1 MSIDVD
7 LSGSGKRT
15 TKIVEVE
22 TENGTVYDK
31 SLVANEL
38 NDFFTKTLGQLRK
51 DHYFSYSVFYDSK
64 LKNLFHPGFAPL
76 QVLSYLKLNL
86 SRLLILLVRS
96 RSTSQLSMMVLAPKV
111 SDLSHHHLSTQ
122 SICGLL
128 NLSIAIAT
136 NTFLDKWNIGQV
148 TPVYKGVQ
156 QHERNNY
163 CPIPVLPVLSKVLE
177 KNVVISLLEHLQEN
191 DFLYELQS
199 TLCSSL
205 STETALIRITDENV
219 V

>member
-1 MSIDVD
+1 M
-7 LSGSGKRT
+7 
-15 TKIVEVE
+15 E
-22 TENGTVYDK
+22 Y
-31 SLVANEL
+31 
-38 NDFFTKTLGQLRK
+38 
-51 DHYFSYSVFYDSK
+51 
-64 LKNLFHPGFAPL
+64 
-76 QVLSYLKLNL
+76 
-86 SRLLILLVRS
+86 
-96 RSTSQLSMMVLAPKV
+96 
-111 SDLSHHHLSTQ
+111 
-122 SICGLL
+122 
-128 NLSIAIAT
+128 
-136 NTFLDKWNIGQV
+136 GQV

-163 CPIPVLPVLSKVLE
+163 YPIPVLPILSKILE